1 MLYGLVQV
9 EITKMKK
16 IVLASNNAGKIKEI
30 KRLLEDMNIEVFSL
44 KEMDI
49 DIDVVEDGETFEENA
64 KKKCSEIYKE
74 LIRREERDFIVI
86 ADDSGLEVEALNNE
100 PGVYS
105 ARYAGEHGNDKKN
118 NEKLLSNLKDIT
130 YEDRKARFVCQLALI
145 NENNE
150 YRGVTASVEGYILRE
165 EKGLDGFGYD
175 PLFYYEPFKKTFSEM
190 TMEEKNKISH
200 RGIALEKMKKTIEEL
215 L

>member
-1 MLYGLVQV
+1 
-9 EITKMKK
+9 MKK
-16 IVLASNNAGKIKEI
+16 IVLASNNNGKIEEI
-30 KRLLEDMNIEVFSL
+30 KKILNDMNIEVFSL
-44 KEMDI
+44 KEMGI

-74 LIRREERDFIVI
+74 LIKRKERDFIVI
-86 ADDSGLEVEALNNE
+86 ADDSGLEVEVLNNE

-118 NEKLLSNLKDIT
+118 NEKLLLNLKDIP
-130 YEDRKARFVCQLALI
+130 YEKRKARFICQLALI
-145 NENNE
+145 NENNK
-150 YRGVTASVEGYILRE
+150 YRAVTASVEGYILE
-165 EKGLDGFGYD
+165 KEKGFDGFGYD
-175 PLFYYEPFKKTFSEM
+175 PLFYYEPLRKTFSEM

-200 RGIALEKMKKTIEEL
+200 RGIALQKMKKTIEEL